1 MIILIIPEMNI
12 IDVFQFNLTSSS
24 LSFIEKDSWA
34 YQGIIYLRWM
44 LHGINICYFIL
55 NLFLTINNFFFQIN
69 DAY

>member
-12 IDVFQFNLTSSS
+12 IDVFQFNLTWSS

-44 LHGINICYFIL
+44 LHRINICYFIL